1 MATKPTLSCR
11 DRYEKEFIDEL
22 AKAGTSL
29 YKAFVDAIRAYAI
42 ALHNAVI
49 RETNPEEFQ
58 RGEEEYLSIVKKY
71 KKEQADHLVNAC
83 TVIAKALNVNRRD
96 FLGRMMEV
104 VGTTQA
110 GLGQCFTPAHMAEL
124 MAEITW
130 KDEYKEMADRG
141 EVLIINDPTC
151 GGCVLPIEA
160 AESFMRHGVP
170 QSQIFVKVEDI
181 ENVAFN
187 VSYIQLTL
195 LGYAAVVTRQNT
207 LTEEVYEGPWYTL
220 GYYLHDME
228 NRLRFKDMIHILQG
242 LFAKGGIGD
251 KPKESESADAPTSPT
266 SQAES
271 PEPSPPPDEPQTAT
285 VTQLELF

>member
-110 GLGQCFTPAHMAEL
+110 GLGQCFTPPHMAEL
-124 MAEITW
+124 MAECTW

-141 EVLIINDPTC
+141 EVIIINDPTC

-160 AESFMRHGVP
+160 AESFMRHGIP

-181 ENVAFN
+181 EHVAFN

-195 LGYAAVVTRQNT
+195 LGYAAVVTRQNA
-207 LTEEVYEGPWYTL
+207 LTEEVYEGPWFTL
-220 GYYLHDME
+220 GYFVHDME
-228 NRLRFKDMIHILQG
+228 RRLLYKDMIHIVKG
-242 LFAKGGIGD
+242 LFATGGIEE
-251 KPKESESADAPTSPT
+251 KPKEAATPEPAPP
-266 SQAES
+266 
-271 PEPSPPPDEPQTAT
+271 PEPSPMPPPPSDEPQSHT